1 MAQVTKLPVAAAGRK
16 KKAHVSVD
24 DETTRSA
31 QTHPS
36 PVADLTT
43 VSNAP
48 KDAPQTLEKALGLQ
62 VRTLRRQRDLSASE
76 LGQAANISLGMV
88 SKIENGQ
95 SSPSLSTMNSLAKA
109 LDVPLSSLFS
119 TLEEKRDCSYVRGRE
134 RRHHRATRNQSRP
147 HLRINRSL
155 AGWRSRRRALPDYSG
170 GRCRALPGIP
180 SLRHRA
186 HLHADRRSHLQA
198 LQSRLPSQARRL
210 TDVRFVR
217 FARPCAASS
226 HPVDLCRRDHLSSS
240 ISLKDRLRYRSS
252 RLRLMNMAAQP
263 LLQRTTS
270 SNVRFRTAL
279 TSFARYLEYGA
290 GWLPFTSFMYV
301 RQASSA

>member
-48 KDAPQTLEKALGLQ
+48 QDAPQTLEKALGLQ

-119 TLEEKRDCSYVRGRE
+119 TLEEKRDCSYVEGGKGVIIE
-134 RRHHRATRNQSRP
+134 RRGTKVGHIYELLGASLGGDLVVEPYLITLEDDAEPYPAFHHSGIELIYMLTGEVIYRHSNHDYHLKPGDSLMFDSSGLHGPVQ
-147 HLRINRSL
+147 HLRT
-155 AGWRSRRRALPDYSG
+155 
-170 GRCRALPGIP
+170 P
-180 SLRHRA
+180 STYVA
-186 HLHADRRSHLQA
+186 VIIY
-198 LQSRLPSQARRL
+198 P
-210 TDVRFVR
+210 
-217 FARPCAASS
+217 RPF
-226 HPVDLCRRDHLSSS
+226 L
-240 ISLKDRLRYRSS
+240 
-252 RLRLMNMAAQP
+252 
-263 LLQRTTS
+263 
-270 SNVRFRTAL
+270 
-279 TSFARYLEYGA
+279 
-290 GWLPFTSFMYV
+290 
-301 RQASSA
+301 